1 MGLRLTLYDA
11 DGPARSFSGFLGRE
25 ASSNG
30 EAISRNFFTPEMTPC
45 LKPEIYRL
53 YIIVSKA
60 YQFFGYRFLKISGV
74 LISLVVLGKADFLVI
89 LFQSF
94 PSHQR
99 FK

>member
-45 LKPEIYRL
+45 LKLEIYIYIL
-53 YIIVSKA
+53 YKIVSKA
-60 YQFFGYRFLKISGV
+60 YQILGYRFLTISGM
-74 LISLVVLGKADFLVI
+74 LISLVVFGKADFLAI
-89 LFQSF
+89 LFI
-94 PSHQR
+94 
-99 FK
+99 